1 MIVSLMAAA
10 FLAYTPTVPDQIDTA
25 QAEWEN
31 FASLEVRDVQLPTEA
46 MVAHVQGILERG
58 ECELPRQRPERFD
71 IDVNYA
77 IQLDPQGNATRIAV
91 QDMGCR
97 PLELY
102 VGRVASKIVQ
112 EGHVG
117 VTPRGEPRWYA
128 SRINFNLQ

>member
-10 FLAYTPTVPDQIDTA
+10 LLANTPSVPDQIDTA
-25 QAEWEN
+25 RADWSR
-31 FASLEVRDVQLPTEA
+31 FDSLEVRDVVLPTES
-46 MVAHVQGILERG
+46 MVGHVQGILERG
-58 ECELPRQRPERFD
+58 ECELPRQRAERFD

-77 IQLDPQGNATRIAV
+77 ILLDDQGNATRIAV
-91 QDMGCR
+91 EDLGCR

-102 VGRVASKIVQ
+102 VGRVARKIVE
-112 EGHVG
+112 EGHVR